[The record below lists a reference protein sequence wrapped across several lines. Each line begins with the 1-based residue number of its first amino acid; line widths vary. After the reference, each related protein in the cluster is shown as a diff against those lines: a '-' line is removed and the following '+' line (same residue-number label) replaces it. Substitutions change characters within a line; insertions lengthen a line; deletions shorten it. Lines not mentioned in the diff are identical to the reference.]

1 MFDMNCAHVFVCLVG
16 SIYVLCVVTT
26 NHRAKCFPFNGLFT
40 LYTAITVPTVSM
52 LERETFPCE
61 SCVAIGGTV

>member
-26 NHRAKCFPFNGLFT
+26 NHRAVRFPFKGLFT
-40 LYTAITVPTVSM
+40 LYNAITVPTVSM
-52 LERETFPCE
+52 LEQETVHCE
-61 SCVAIGGTV
+61 SYVATGGTV